1 MVLDVVIY
9 PDERLETECAPIEEV
24 IESIQQLAKD
34 MIETMYAHDGIG
46 LAANQV
52 GHMIRML
59 VVDISEDQD
68 SAMTLVNPKIID
80 SKGQCSIKEG
90 CLSFPEQEVEIIR
103 AEEVWVEAINFEGHA
118 FRLVGKGL
126 AAIVLQHE
134 IDHLDGITME
144 ARAAMQE
151 IKE

>member
-9 PDERLETECAPIEEV
+9 PDGRLETECTPIEEV
-24 IESIQQLAKD
+24 TESIQQLAKD
-34 MIETMYAHDGIG
+34 MIETMYVHDGIG

-59 VVDISEDQD
+59 IVDISDERN
-68 SAMTLVNPKIID
+68 SPLTLINPKIVSATGKI
-80 SKGQCSIKEG
+80 SIKEG
-90 CLSFPEQEVEIIR
+90 CLSFPDQEVEVIR
-103 AEEVWVEAINFEGHA
+103 SSEVLVEALSIDDMPVRIKA
-118 FRLVGKGL
+118 QGL

-134 IDHLDGITME
+134 MDHLDGVTME

-151 IKE
+151 VKE